1 MRKFGECILH
11 IACYALV
18 FVITSRLFPS
28 HFYINL
34 DNYGIWSIIAAT
46 ILFVLNKTIKPVIA
60 WLTLPITALTLGLF
74 YPFINVLILEL
85 LSLILGS
92 NFEVKGIIILALIS
106 IFISIMNVIMD
117 KLFIKPLLRKDV

>member
-1 MRKFGECILH
+1 MRKFIECLLH
-11 IACYALV
+11 IGCYALV
-18 FVITSRLFPS
+18 LVITTRLFPS
-28 HFYINL
+28 CMYINL
-34 DNYGIWSIIAAT
+34 DHYGIWSIVAAT
-46 ILFVLNKTIKPVIA
+46 ILFVLNKTIKPVIT

-92 NFEVKGIIILALIS
+92 YFEVNGIISLALIS
-106 IFISIMNVIMD
+106 IFISIMSIIMD

>member
-1 MRKFGECILH
+1 MRKFIECLLQIG
-11 IACYALV
+11 CYALV
-18 FVITSRLFPS
+18 LVITTRLFPS
-28 HFYINL
+28 HVYVNL
-34 DNYGIWSIIAAT
+34 DNYGIWSIVAAT

-85 LSLILGS
+85 LSLILG
-92 NFEVKGIIILALIS
+92 NYFEVYGIISLALIS
-106 IFISIMNVIMD
+106 IFISIMSIIMD